1 MTLWLTLAS
10 PASHQCVAFGT
21 LTDIGAHPVDTTTF
35 LTVRRPLTLINI
47 CVEKERG
54 KWEWTKVKAWS
65 AANVLNQR
73 SGWYPC
79 LHSGCPP
86 ACVCILC
93 STDSGKSRLCWCSV
107 RKRTVCHLCIRQCL
121 FKNILVYINFV
132 HFLGGHY
139 FAIFSVLALLTNA
152 AFAVRSWYEALLAK
166 TTIST
171 SQVLTVTVGTD
182 AVLLTLINVWSKTNK
197 VMKSNTCC
205 YSNNYILVSRSWSTK
220 ILMKYY

>member
-107 RKRTVCHLCIRQCL
+107 RRRTVCHLCIRQCL

-132 HFLGGHY
+132 HFFGGAL
-139 FAIFSVLALLTNA
+139 FCDIFGFSSTHQCSVCCRKL
-152 AFAVRSWYEALLAK
+152 
-166 TTIST
+166 
-171 SQVLTVTVGTD
+171 
-182 AVLLTLINVWSKTNK
+182 VWSPPCKDNGKYQPGSHSDRWDRCHASDTHQCLVKDKN